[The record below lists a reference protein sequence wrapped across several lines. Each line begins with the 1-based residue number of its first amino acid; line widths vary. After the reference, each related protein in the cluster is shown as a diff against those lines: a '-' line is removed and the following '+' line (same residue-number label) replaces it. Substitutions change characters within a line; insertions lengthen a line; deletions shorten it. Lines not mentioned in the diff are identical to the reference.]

1 MGWIERVQNSG
12 GNSATKNTELIARRV
27 AKGIGFSV
35 TKLSLIENRLEL
47 NSEEDEPVINRVLYI
62 ASRLSSGGCGLSG
75 NRWKVLVC
83 KENMTKDKALE
94 KSKEFFEHVS
104 KFQCG
109 IIYLVRVENDALA
122 YVIAKE
128 NNIQEALRLPVC
140 TLVAKEN
147 DNMVFIK
154 EVSNLFRDLVVTEK
168 WSD

>member
-12 GNSATKNTELIARRV
+12 GNTAAKNTELIARKI
-27 AKGIGFSV
+27 AKGIGFTISQLPNIEK
-35 TKLSLIENRLEL
+35 KLEIS
-47 NSEEDEPVINRVLYI
+47 SEYDTPVIQRVLQI
-62 ASRLSSGGCGLSG
+62 VSVLSSGGCGEYG

-83 KENMTKDKALE
+83 KEIMTKDKAIE

-104 KFQCG
+104 KYQEG
-109 IIYLVRVENDALA
+109 IIYLVRVESDALA
-122 YVIAKE
+122 CVIAKE
-128 NNIQEALRLPVC
+128 NNIPEALRLPVC

-147 DNMVFIK
+147 DNMVFMK